1 MDIEL
6 EWLQATLNDASE
18 ALQDALQKVENGD
31 QEDALEVLNHDL
43 VHVYAKLN
51 YAVNTARLGPAALDA
66 MSEDELIGWPAR
78 MPFLTFDEIDT
89 LGEDEEDEEAVE
101 EEDVKE
107 GPDARTDRLQKGK
120 GADLL
125 SVPFPFSMFLISTL
139 SRLRVRD
146 AGRRGAS
153 RKRT

>member
-66 MSEDELIGWPAR
+66 MNEDELIGWPAR

-101 EEDVKE
+101 EEDVK
-107 GPDARTDRLQKGK
+107 
-120 GADLL
+120 
-125 SVPFPFSMFLISTL
+125 
-139 SRLRVRD
+139 
-146 AGRRGAS
+146 
-153 RKRT
+153 

>member
-66 MSEDELIGWPAR
+66 MSADELIGWPAR
-78 MPFLTFDEIDT
+78 MPFQRRPPAGPGP
-89 LGEDEEDEEAVE
+89 GERRSQAITCFPQYPSNRSIQGGIRPAGGA
-101 EEDVKE
+101 KA
-107 GPDARTDRLQKGK
+107 ARMPSKIG
-120 GADLL
+120 
-125 SVPFPFSMFLISTL
+125 
-139 SRLRVRD
+139 
-146 AGRRGAS
+146 
-153 RKRT
+153 

>member
-1 MDIEL
+1 MRPNVEKKKEDHMDIEL

-66 MSEDELIGWPAR
+66 MSEDE
-78 MPFLTFDEIDT
+78 
-89 LGEDEEDEEAVE
+89 EDEEAVE
-101 EEDVKE
+101 EEDVK
-107 GPDARTDRLQKGK
+107 
-120 GADLL
+120 
-125 SVPFPFSMFLISTL
+125 
-139 SRLRVRD
+139 
-146 AGRRGAS
+146 
-153 RKRT
+153 

>member
-78 MPFLTFDEIDT
+78 MPFLTFDEST
-89 LGEDEEDEEAVE
+89 
-101 EEDVKE
+101 
-107 GPDARTDRLQKGK
+107 PSARTKRMKK
-120 GADLL
+120 
-125 SVPFPFSMFLISTL
+125 
-139 SRLRVRD
+139 R
-146 AGRRGAS
+146 S
-153 RKRT
+153 RKRTSNKVLTPERTDFKKEKARICCPCLFLFQCS

>member
-89 LGEDEEDEEAVE
+89 LGEAEEM
-101 EEDVKE
+101 KSGRE
-107 GPDARTDRLQKGK
+107 GTSNKVLTPERTRLQKEERRGS
-120 GADLL
+120 AVRAF
-125 SVPFPFSMFLISTL
+125 SFSMFLISTL

-146 AGRRGAS
+146 AGRRGAN

>member
-18 ALQDALQKVENGD
+18 ALQNALQKVENGD

-89 LGEDEEDEEAVE
+89 LGEDEDDEEAVE
-101 EEDVKE
+101 EETEEEDVK
-107 GPDARTDRLQKGK
+107 
-120 GADLL
+120 
-125 SVPFPFSMFLISTL
+125 
-139 SRLRVRD
+139 
-146 AGRRGAS
+146 
-153 RKRT
+153 

>member
-31 QEDALEVLNHDL
+31 QEDALEVLNH
-43 VHVYAKLN
+43 
-51 YAVNTARLGPAALDA
+51 AVNTARLGPAALDA

-101 EEDVKE
+101 EEDVK
-107 GPDARTDRLQKGK
+107 
-120 GADLL
+120 
-125 SVPFPFSMFLISTL
+125 
-139 SRLRVRD
+139 
-146 AGRRGAS
+146 
-153 RKRT
+153 

>member
-18 ALQDALQKVENGD
+18 ALQDALQKVEN
-31 QEDALEVLNHDL
+31 DL
-43 VHVYAKLN
+43 VHLYAKLN

-101 EEDVKE
+101 EEDVK
-107 GPDARTDRLQKGK
+107 
-120 GADLL
+120 
-125 SVPFPFSMFLISTL
+125 
-139 SRLRVRD
+139 
-146 AGRRGAS
+146 
-153 RKRT
+153 

>member
-1 MDIEL
+1 MPPKRFRTRSRRLKTAIRK
-6 EWLQATLNDASE
+6 TRS
-18 ALQDALQKVENGD
+18 KC
-31 QEDALEVLNHDL
+31 L

-101 EEDVKE
+101 EEDVK
-107 GPDARTDRLQKGK
+107 
-120 GADLL
+120 
-125 SVPFPFSMFLISTL
+125 
-139 SRLRVRD
+139 
-146 AGRRGAS
+146 
-153 RKRT
+153 